1 MSLKNK
7 VEILNSMLHGRRKN
21 VVNKMHVFGG
31 LFGNQQSFQK
41 YLSDFSPKEINYIL
55 SIMTYKPSKNIFKL
69 GSLFEGTS
77 KILDSKEDKCI
88 EETTSPRTYQNIN
101 SINFNEFMILK
112 NSEKEAMIDMICQ
125 AVTDA
130 YHDINHPYI
139 ISDLMGRFKVS
150 KECAVQAINNVKN
163 MTII

>member
-1 MSLKNK
+1 MSLENN
-7 VEILNSMLHGRRKN
+7 VNMLNNILNARRI
-21 VVNKMHVFGG
+21 NKINKIHVFGG

-55 SIMTYKPSKNIFKL
+55 SIMTYKSSKNIFKL
-69 GSLFEGTS
+69 SSLENIS
-77 KILDSKEDKCI
+77 KSLDSNDDKSI
-88 EETTSPRTYQNIN
+88 ELTSLPIYQSVN
-101 SINFNEFMILK
+101 SIHLNEFMILED
-112 NSEKEAMIDMICQ
+112 SEKEGITDMICQ

-139 ISDLMGRFKVS
+139 ISDLIGRFKIS
-150 KECAVQAINNVKN
+150 EECAVQAINNVKN